1 MHKTNGIV
9 GIICTAAALAAATGC
24 ESGHQQAQIDALTQ
38 RVGELRRENGD
49 LLTELASAQ
58 RAIQAERG
66 TAAEFRRALS
76 AARDQLSLLRDQPV
90 LPDGW
95 NVESGGTIV
104 WTSLG
109 EEILFDAGRAT
120 LKATGKQALQKIVDE
135 VAQMPGDRNIWIVGH
150 TDSDKIAKSRKLW
163 KDNLDLSQGRARVV
177 ALELLALGVDAKRVI
192 AGGQG
197 ESNPI
202 VPNDTKT
209 NKAKNRRVQIFAVL
223 RPNSQG

>member
-1 MHKTNGIV
+1 MRKTNGIV
-9 GIICTAAALAAATGC
+9 GIICIAAALAAATGC
-24 ESGHQQAQIDALTQ
+24 ESSHQQAQIDALTQ
-38 RVGELRRENGD
+38 RVAELQRDNGD
-49 LLTELASAQ
+49 LNSELAGAL
-58 RAIQAERG
+58 RAVQAERG
-66 TAAEFRRALS
+66 TAQEFRRALS
-76 AARDQLSLLRDQPV
+76 AARDQLSMLREQPT

-120 LKATGKQALQKIVDE
+120 LKKMGKQALQKIVDE
-135 VAQMPGDRNIWIVGH
+135 VAQMPGERNIWIVGH
-150 TDSDKIAKSRKLW
+150 TDSDKIAKSKKLW
-163 KDNLDLSQGRARVV
+163 KDNLDLSQGRAHSV

-197 ESNPI
+197 EFNPI
-202 VPNDTKT
+202 VPNDTKS

-223 RPNSQG
+223 RPTSQG